1 MALSQ
6 SMLNTA
12 YQSACLAELAALKP
26 GNVHALADGHGMRVE
41 QFVQSAQLSAP
52 WIADAHLS
60 VGQRI
65 LQAAQATWQGVGC
78 NTNLGILLLCAP
90 IAHAYQAS
98 LQQFSASAL
107 QQTLAGLTVQDAIAA
122 YQAIQLMNP
131 AGLGQVSQ
139 QDVQQTPS
147 VTLLQAMQLASEYD
161 LIARQYANGFDEILS
176 FGVPLF
182 KSFKQQ
188 WEKPG
193 WAITAL
199 YLGFLSE
206 FLDSHIVRK
215 LGVQQASQV
224 QLQARQHQQALHA
237 LENPK
242 TYFKS
247 LMQWDQQLKNQGIN
261 PGTSADLTVA
271 TLFVLVLRG
280 EIID

>member
-1 MALSQ
+1 
-6 SMLNTA
+6 MLNTA

-90 IAHAYQAS
+90 IAHAYQAAQ
-98 LQQFSASAL
+98 QQFSATAL
-107 QQTLAGLTVQDAIAA
+107 QQTLAGLTVQDAIAT

-147 VTLLQAMQLASEYD
+147 VTLLQAMQMASEYD
-161 LIARQYANGFDEILS
+161 FIARQYANGFDEILS

-215 LGVQQASQV
+215 LGVQQASKV

-247 LMQWDQQLKNQGIN
+247 LMQWDQQLKNQCIN